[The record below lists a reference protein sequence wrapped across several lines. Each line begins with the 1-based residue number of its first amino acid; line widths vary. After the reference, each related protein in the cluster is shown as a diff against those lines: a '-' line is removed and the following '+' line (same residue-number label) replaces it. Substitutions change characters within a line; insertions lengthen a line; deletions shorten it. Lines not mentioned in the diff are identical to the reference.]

1 MPRNGSGGLAR
12 GLFPHLAGANRG
24 VLALSAARLGD
35 AVGNSILFIVIPLYV
50 ARLPAPRL
58 PFPETIR
65 AGVLIS
71 AFGMVAAGAQ
81 PLAAFLSDRSDR
93 RKPLIIAGL
102 LLMAPATILLGQ
114 VHTTEKL
121 AGLRIVQGIASA
133 GIAVPAFAL
142 AADASEAG
150 RTGRQMSLTTTGFT
164 LGIATGPLLAGVR
177 AVPAFSLPFF
187 AVGVML
193 VAVAWAIHRHV
204 PETVPCSHH
213 GGEGTASS

>member
-93 RKPLIIAGL
+93 RKPFIMAGL
-102 LLMAPATILLGQ
+102 LVMALSTLGF
-114 VHTTEKL
+114 V
-121 AGLRIVQGIASA
+121 
-133 GIAVPAFAL
+133 F
-142 AADASEAG
+142 AG
-150 RTGRQMSLTTTGFT
+150 RFVD
-164 LGIATGPLLAGVR
+164 LLALR
-177 AVPAFSLPFF
+177 ASQGLGLAITLPASL
-187 AVGVML
+187 
-193 VAVAWAIHRHV
+193 AILARHS
-204 PETVPCSHH
+204 EMGTR
-213 GGEGTASS
+213 GGSM